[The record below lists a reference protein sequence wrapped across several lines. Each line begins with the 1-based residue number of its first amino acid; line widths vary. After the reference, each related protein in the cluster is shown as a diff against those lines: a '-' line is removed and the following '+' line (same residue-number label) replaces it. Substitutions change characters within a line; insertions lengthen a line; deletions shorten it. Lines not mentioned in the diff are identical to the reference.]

1 MSDPQ
6 KQSPRMPRAPGHLEQ
21 EESKL
26 WRLAL
31 LFLVLLATGMAAL
44 SWERLQNLP
53 YHLGALPIGLLVLSI
68 LFATYAYGRRR
79 EVGELKHLLQDLQE
93 RAGATPSE
101 EQLDHLSQLILRSQR
116 SFKELI
122 DSFDDVAFAVSLD
135 GTLRTVNRRV
145 ADLLGIPFTEI
156 VGRKIDE
163 FIEEPQRDEADK
175 GMRRFLEKRRWSGVV
190 HVRLKGNSRALYF
203 DCVLNAIVKGD
214 EVVGASTL
222 ARDVTEEREK
232 ERRFTELFETLQ
244 EGVYF
249 SQPEGKLLDVNPALV
264 FMLGYSTK
272 EELLSVAPRG
282 LNLNPDEDPVLGRG
296 ADDRGG
302 TRTREITLRR
312 KDGTPGVFQDSSRA
326 VWDGSGNIIRYQGTL
341 VDVTEKRNMEKQI
354 QQQEEFRRYLLES
367 FPDLILVVDLEERY
381 SFVSSRIRDL
391 LGYRPEELL
400 GKKIGDLQD
409 HSSELVT
416 LYRDVVS
423 GKQLF
428 AACEYG
434 ARHHDGNWRTM
445 RASASRLF
453 DAKGNLSG
461 AIISVRD
468 ISIEKKLEQQII
480 QSERMAAMGQM
491 IGGFAHE
498 LNNPLT
504 AILGVS
510 ELLQDEG
517 ASEATKKQLSMLQ
530 QQARRAAEIVQNLM
544 YFSRPPA
551 PGKSR
556 LNLSELVDR
565 TLHLHAYSLRKSNI
579 TVDFLSEAGLP
590 AVVGDPHQLMQVFL
604 NLILNAEQAIREA
617 RDRGTIR
624 IRLGHTDDSVWATFQ
639 DDGPGITPEILPNIF
654 DPFYTTKRPGRGTGL
669 GLSICKAVLKEYEG
683 NIEVASAP
691 GGGAVFTVMLPIA
704 TGGTAVATQSTA
716 TPSS

>member
-1 MSDPQ
+1 MSKDE
-6 KQSPRMPRAPGHLEQ
+6 KQFARPHGHLER
-21 EESKL
+21 EETKL

-31 LFLVLLATGMAAL
+31 LFLVLLATGLAAL
-44 SWERLQNLP
+44 SWERLENLP
-53 YHLGALPIGLLVLSI
+53 YHLGVIPVGLLVMAI

-79 EVGELKHLLQDLQE
+79 EVSELKHLLQNLQE

-101 EQLDHLSQLILRSQR
+101 EQLDQLSQVILRSQR

-122 DSFDDVAFAVSLD
+122 DSIDDIAFAVSLD
-135 GTLRTVNRRV
+135 GTLRTVNRRIT
-145 ADLLGIPFTEI
+145 DLLGIHYTEI
-156 VGRKIDE
+156 VGHKMEE
-163 FIEEPQRDEADK
+163 FIEEPQRHDVEPAL
-175 GMRRFLEKRRWSGVV
+175 GRFLEKRRWSGMVR
-190 HVRLKGNSRALYF
+190 VRLKKSSRVLYF
-203 DCVLNAIVKGD
+203 DCVLNAIVRGD
-214 EVVGASTL
+214 EVVGISIL

-232 ERRFTELFETLQ
+232 ERRFTELFETLK

-249 SQPEGKLLDVNPALV
+249 SAPEGKLLDVNPALV
-264 FMLGYSTK
+264 SMLGYGSK
-272 EELLSVAPRG
+272 EELMALDPNG
-282 LNLNPDEDPVLGRG
+282 LNFDPGENPVLGRSI
-296 ADDRGG
+296 DDRGG
-302 TRTREITLRR
+302 IRTREITLRR
-312 KDGTPGVFQDSSRA
+312 KDGTPAIFQDASRA
-326 VWDGSGNIIRYQGTL
+326 VWDTSGQIIRYQGTL
-341 VDVTEKRNMEKQI
+341 VDVTEKRNMEKQL
-354 QQQEEFRRYLLES
+354 QQQEEFRRQLLES
-367 FPDLILVVDLEERY
+367 FPDLILVIDLEQRY

-400 GKKIGDLQD
+400 GKKIEDLQD
-409 HSSELVT
+409 HSPELVA
-416 LYRDVVS
+416 DVIS
-423 GKQLF
+423 SKQSF
-428 AACEYG
+428 AASEYG
-434 ARHHDGNWRTM
+434 ARHRDGSWRTM
-445 RASASRLF
+445 RATASQLF

-468 ISIEKKLEQQII
+468 ISVEKKLEQQII

-504 AILGVS
+504 AILGIS
-510 ELLQDEG
+510 ELLQEDG
-517 ASEATKKQLSMLQ
+517 ASESTRKQLTMLH

-579 TVDFLSEAGLP
+579 TVDFLPESALP
-590 AVVGDPHQLMQVFL
+590 TVVGDPHHLMQVFL
-604 NLILNAEQAIREA
+604 NLLLNAEQAIREA

-624 IRLGHTDDSVWATFQ
+624 IRLGHTDNSVWATFQ
-639 DDGPGITPEILPNIF
+639 DDGPGIAQEILPNIF

-683 NIEVASAP
+683 NIEAASAP

-704 TGGTAVATQSTA
+704 SGGTAVAAEGTA